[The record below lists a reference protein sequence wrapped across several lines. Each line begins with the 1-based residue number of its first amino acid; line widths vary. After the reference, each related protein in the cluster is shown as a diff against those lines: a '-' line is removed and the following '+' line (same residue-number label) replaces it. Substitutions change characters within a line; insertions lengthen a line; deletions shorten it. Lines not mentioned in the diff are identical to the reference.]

1 MISVCQTN
9 KVQKYIVCG
18 MLTPGIDKEPAL
30 LPVQQIAINQIG
42 GETIECLCAMELLK
56 RVNVENPVIVYVQHE
71 GGQGLPE
78 VIAIYNDD
86 VDPMTFSEL
95 EHRISEIMGGNLD
108 D

>member
-1 MISVCQTN
+1 MISVCKTT
-9 KVQKYIVCG
+9 KLEKYVICG
-18 MLTPGIDKEPAL
+18 TLVSNIDKEPAS

-42 GETIECLCAMELLK
+42 GETIECLCAIELLK